1 MIQRIQT
8 LWLALAG
15 AAGLLTYKLP
25 LWKGV
30 LANGTE
36 EKFMGP
42 QSLLLFALIIIT
54 CLLSFTAIFLF
65 KNRKNQK
72 QVTLLALLLSIIL
85 VALEYFTV
93 ESFKTSQQEK
103 GVAYTS
109 NYWLIGAV
117 LPILMI
123 ILLFLAYR
131 GIRKDEKLIKS
142 LDRLR

>member
-15 AAGLLTYKLP
+15 VAGLLTYKLP

-30 LANGTE
+30 LANGTDQS
-36 EKFMGP
+36 FMGP

-54 CLLSFTAIFLF
+54 CLLAFTAIFLF

-72 QVTLLALLLSIIL
+72 QVTMLALLLSIIL
-85 VALEYFTV
+85 VALEYFSV
-93 ESFKTSQQEK
+93 ESFKTGQHEK
-103 GVAYTS
+103 GVTYTQS
-109 NYWLIGAV
+109 YWLIGAV

-123 ILLFLAYR
+123 IFLFLALR
-131 GIRKDEKLIKS
+131 GIRRDEKLIKS
-142 LDRLR
+142 LFFLR